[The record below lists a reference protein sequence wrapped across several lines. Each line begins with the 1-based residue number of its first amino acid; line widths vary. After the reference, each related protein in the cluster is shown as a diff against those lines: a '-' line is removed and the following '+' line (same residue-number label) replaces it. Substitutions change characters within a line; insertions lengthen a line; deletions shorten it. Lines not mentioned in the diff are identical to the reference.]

1 MTSLN
6 IKHIKGNTFYID
18 TGTLYIPFYKI
29 NNEEI
34 IMLDTGWKE
43 GEREK
48 LERLLEYNKLR
59 VAAIINS
66 HAHRDH
72 IGNNAYFKEKYN
84 SIIAMPTYE
93 AIVCSSAAN
102 LKLFFGRMDLKEVRE
117 HYGYLV
123 CKTDI
128 MISEEQDSIFIGEAC
143 FRIFHTPGHSPA
155 HICIVTPDDVA
166 YLGDAL
172 ISYEVMAEAKL
183 PYVTIL
189 SEDLKSKEKLLD
201 LKCSRYVL
209 AHKSIYTDI
218 FKVVKDNIDFYKV
231 RAEKVYELIEGAMT
245 IDEIIKAASE
255 SFRIRTNTVDKY
267 IFIERMLKPY
277 LEYLCETEK
286 IRLIV
291 EDGILKYTV
300 WFSESKWKKY
310 TLSDY
315 VEENI

>member
-1 MTSLN
+1 MNSLN
-6 IKHIKGNTFYID
+6 IKNIRGNTFYID
-18 TGTLYIPFYKI
+18 TGSLYIPFYKV
-29 NNEEI
+29 NDEEI

-48 LERLLEYNKLR
+48 LERLLEDNKLR
-59 VAAIINS
+59 VTAIINS

-72 IGNNAYFKEKYN
+72 IGNNAHFKEKYN

-123 CKTDI
+123 CNSDI
-128 MISEEQDSIFIGEAC
+128 MISAEQDSVSIGEVC
-143 FRIFHTPGHSPA
+143 FRIFYTPGHSPA

-172 ISYEVMAEAKL
+172 ISYELMAEAKL

-189 SEDLKSKEKLLD
+189 SEDLKSKAKLLE
-201 LKCSRYVL
+201 LKCSSYVL
-209 AHKSIYTDI
+209 AHKGIYTDI
-218 FKVVKDNIDFYKV
+218 SKVINDNIDFYKS
-231 RAEKVYELIEGAMT
+231 RASKVCELIEGSMT
-245 IDEIIKAASE
+245 IDEIVKAASE
-255 SFRIRTNTVDKY
+255 SFRVRTNTVDKY

-286 IRLIV
+286 IRLII
-291 EDGILKYTV
+291 EDGILKYTA

-310 TLSDY
+310 TSLDY